1 MQEMSKTS
9 DEIKPKT
16 IVYIKWWCAK
26 NKMQIFINNI
36 KSFKFVLAAV
46 LAEDCMLFTRV
57 YDVLTDY
64 PILQLVGWSHAC
76 LQGMPT
82 SSKIRTRAQMMI
94 CWLLELIITLWYKG
108 TNVIICS
115 VHTCILNE
123 IFISLRSSRWSIVC
137 V

>member
-16 IVYIKWWCAK
+16 IVYIKRCAK

-36 KSFKFVLAAV
+36 KRFKFVLAAV

-64 PILQLVGWSHAC
+64 PFLQLAGWSHAR
-76 LQGMPT
+76 LDVMLT
-82 SSKIRTRAQMMI
+82 
-94 CWLLELIITLWYKG
+94 
-108 TNVIICS
+108 
-115 VHTCILNE
+115 
-123 IFISLRSSRWSIVC
+123 
-137 V
+137 